1 MRERN
6 GKAMD
11 IIFNNSLGQI
21 TVDPKIVAEVA
32 GAVACK
38 CYGVAGMASKNTK
51 DGIVSLL
58 RPDSAGRG
66 VNVTVGE
73 NGVLVELHIVIQFG
87 LNINSTC
94 ESIVH
99 RVRYTLE
106 GKMGLP
112 VKCINI
118 KVDGVRV
125 SE

>member
-1 MRERN
+1 
-6 GKAMD
+6 MD
-11 IIFNNSLGQI
+11 VVFNNSLGQI
-21 TVDPKIVAEVA
+21 TVDPKIIAEVA
-32 GAVACK
+32 GSVACK
-38 CYGVAGMASKNTK
+38 CYGVAGMASKNAK

-58 RPDSAGRG
+58 RPDSVSRG

-94 ESIVH
+94 ESIVN